1 MLLFLLSPLAPIALF
16 INAMN
21 SYSTII
27 KSVEERMPRLYF
39 PVLGKDMRVRTSLN
53 DSKLVLRFS
62 VRDVCR
68 LYIYVAK
75 PTWLVKKYL
84 A

>member
-1 MLLFLLSPLAPIALF
+1 MLLFLLLSPPAPIALF

-27 KSVEERMPRLYF
+27 KSVEEHMPRLYF
-39 PVLGKDMRVRTSLN
+39 PVPGKDMRVRTSLN

-62 VRDVCR
+62 VRDACR

-75 PTWLVKKYL
+75 PTWPVKNT
-84 A
+84 